1 MPVQKLA
8 WRLWNEANKK
18 NLPFY
23 KQAQAVDIPPSTFSA
38 ILTRRIIP
46 NPDEIKRLVAY
57 YGVPAPELL
66 PDVFEMSQKI
76 HGEE

>member
-1 MPVQKLA
+1 
-8 WRLWNEANKK
+8 
-18 NLPFY
+18 
-23 KQAQAVDIPPSTFSA
+23 VDIPPSTFSA